1 MAKKWYRAVIIS
13 PHLDDAVFSCG
24 GVIAQLVKE
33 GPVLVLNLF
42 TQYPA
47 ELKIHGAVLGAE
59 RYQEEKDAARV
70 LGFESLNLGELDAPF
85 RRDAYKKLGNLFMPP
100 VIQDLEWLPTLRDKV
115 FSILAELTY
124 DQLFVPLGI
133 GWHVDHVLSYLLF
146 EPWAG
151 QPNMLFY
158 EDSPYCNIP
167 HSTRYRL
174 NELATYPRTLTD
186 ISLAPSNAL
195 HAWWQAAMAYAD
207 TALMKNLSPW
217 IVKWFAVPVVSIYLF
232 RLMAIHRR
240 LAIEVEKRR
249 MEPVEMSIPN
259 DFAAKVAVMA
269 LYKSQFTEFFAS
281 DKECAETLQHYARRR
296 QGENGCIE
304 RFWVTAG

>member
-1 MAKKWYRAVIIS
+1 MPKRRYRAVIIS

-24 GVIAQLVKE
+24 GAMAQWVKE

-47 ELKIHGAVLGAE
+47 ELKIHGAVLGAQ
-59 RYQEEKDAARV
+59 RYQEELDAARV

-85 RRDAYKKLGNLFMPP
+85 RRDAYKKLGNLFKPP
-100 VIQDLEWLPTLRDKV
+100 VVQDLEWLPTLRDRV
-115 FSILAELTY
+115 FTFLAELNY
-124 DQLFVPLGI
+124 EQIFVPLGI

-151 QPNMLFY
+151 KSNLLFY
-158 EDSPYCNIP
+158 EDSPYCCIP

-186 ISLAPSNAL
+186 TSLAPGNEL
-195 HAWWQAAMAYAD
+195 RAWWQAAMAYAD

-217 IVKWFAVPVVSIYLF
+217 IVKSFAIPVVSFYLF
-232 RLMAIHRR
+232 RLIAIHRN
-240 LAIEVEKRR
+240 LAIGAEKRR
-249 MEPVEMSIPN
+249 MEPIEMPHAN

-281 DKECAETLQHYARRR
+281 NKDCVEMLQHYAMSR
-296 QGENGCIE
+296 QGENGSIE
-304 RFWVTAG
+304 RFWVTVG